1 METTKLTQEE
11 IDSIANL
18 KQEFNQLINTMGL
31 IEYEILD
38 LTEKRKIIGEQL
50 LAIRNQEQEIYRQ
63 LVETYGEGTL
73 SLDTGEFV
81 KD

>member
-11 IDSIANL
+11 IDSITNL
-18 KQEFNQLINTMGL
+18 KQEFNQLINTTGL

-38 LTEKRKIIGEQL
+38 LTEKKKIIGQQL
-50 LAIRNQEQEIYRQ
+50 LAVRSQEQEIYKQ
-63 LVETYGEGTL
+63 LVDKYGEGTL
-73 SLDTGEFV
+73 SLDTGEFI

>member
-1 METTKLTQEE
+1 METTKLSQEE

-18 KQEFNQLINTMGL
+18 KQEFNELINTIGL

-38 LTEKRKIIGEQL
+38 LTEKRKIIGERL
-50 LAIRNQEQEIYRQ
+50 LAVRNQEQEIYRQ
-63 LVETYGEGTL
+63 LVDKYGEGTL